1 MPKIADNLLA
11 APLPGRKHKPKTG
24 YSNLVSHVRTTHANY
39 ESAMRD
45 ATVAATGTLL
55 PWSKET
61 RQYTKL
67 NPISEETLTAI
78 MEAVTNAVENA
89 IGYEM
94 PESFGLI
101 IDGWTH
107 GTEHYRAIY
116 GCYETKTGLQYPLL
130 SLASVVEEP
139 DDHLNAESH
148 LKAIK
153 RFLPFFVN
161 KRLADLLGVPL
172 VGFASHRLNLAVR
185 DFLQPSESDLE
196 EVQQLMRKLRTLNQ
210 AVKLRSPV
218 FLSSRTT
225 YRKLAALLASLR
237 GVESVS
243 KGLQVEGFTLLHGR
257 DLFDCLIEIRPSF
270 SKYLAP
276 DADIV
281 HSPEFEQAVVK
292 VLAGEIALLNEDEAA
307 ALEPFKLSYM
317 LLVALPP
324 TSNIVERLFSVA
336 RAVLR
341 HERHSLSPM
350 MLETILFLKMNA
362 PRWDVATVE

>member
-1 MPKIADNLLA
+1 MGNL
-11 APLPGRKHKPKTG
+11 PF
-24 YSNLVSHVRTTHANY
+24 SFC
-39 ESAMRD
+39 E
-45 ATVAATGTLL
+45 
-55 PWSKET
+55 SKET

-153 RFLPFFVN
+153 RFLPFFGKSISGCLFLVGDNCAVN

-210 AVKLRSPV
+210 AVKLRAKTPLRAV
-218 FLSSRTT
+218 LRQDT
-225 YRKLAALLASLR
+225 RWASTFSMLKRYFRLR
-237 GVESVS
+237 EFISADDDE
-243 KGLQVEGFTLLHGR
+243 GLQVEGFTLLHGR

-307 ALEPFKLSYM
+307 ALEPFKRASCSASVSEPPESSNEGFAARLSQGGRC
-317 LLVALPP
+317 
-324 TSNIVERLFSVA
+324 TSVLHATGGPSADLQHRG
-336 RAVLR
+336 AV
-341 HERHSLSPM
+341 
-350 MLETILFLKMNA
+350 I
-362 PRWDVATVE
+362 

>member
-1 MPKIADNLLA
+1 MGNL
-11 APLPGRKHKPKTG
+11 PF
-24 YSNLVSHVRTTHANY
+24 SFC
-39 ESAMRD
+39 E
-45 ATVAATGTLL
+45 
-55 PWSKET
+55 SKET

-107 GTEHYRAIY
+107 VSAVVAGFCGGGTRRSPERR
-116 GCYETKTGLQYPLL
+116 
-130 SLASVVEEP
+130 EP
-139 DDHLNAESH
+139 PQSYQEVFTLF
-148 LKAIK
+148 
-153 RFLPFFVN
+153 R
-161 KRLADLLGVPL
+161 
-172 VGFASHRLNLAVR
+172 HRLNLAVR

-210 AVKLRSPV
+210 AVKLRAKTPLRAV
-218 FLSSRTT
+218 LRQDT
-225 YRKLAALLASLR
+225 RWASTFSMLKRYFRLR
-237 GVESVS
+237 EFISADDDE
-243 KGLQVEGFTLLHGR
+243 GLQVEGFTLLHGR

-292 VLAGEIALLNEDEAA
+292 LVVVGTATPGLYLALPELSKSVRNPRISSDESVPVVLPLLDAMRAVSSEALDTISVCYDCHMSASPTLRQMLRPALL
-307 ALEPFKLSYM
+307 L
-317 LLVALPP
+317 
-324 TSNIVERLFSVA
+324 
-336 RAVLR
+336 
-341 HERHSLSPM
+341 
-350 MLETILFLKMNA
+350 
-362 PRWDVATVE
+362 

>member
-1 MPKIADNLLA
+1 MGNL
-11 APLPGRKHKPKTG
+11 PF
-24 YSNLVSHVRTTHANY
+24 SFC
-39 ESAMRD
+39 E
-45 ATVAATGTLL
+45 
-55 PWSKET
+55 SKET

-107 GTEHYRAIY
+107 VSAVVAGFCGGGTRRSPERR
-116 GCYETKTGLQYPLL
+116 
-130 SLASVVEEP
+130 EP
-139 DDHLNAESH
+139 PQSYQEVFTLF
-148 LKAIK
+148 
-153 RFLPFFVN
+153 R
-161 KRLADLLGVPL
+161 
-172 VGFASHRLNLAVR
+172 HRLNLAVR

-210 AVKLRSPV
+210 AVKLRAKTPLRAV
-218 FLSSRTT
+218 LRQDT
-225 YRKLAALLASLR
+225 RWASTFSMLKRYFRLR
-237 GVESVS
+237 EFISADDDE
-243 KGLQVEGFTLLHGR
+243 GLQVEGLTLLHGR

-307 ALEPFKLSYM
+307 ALEPFKRASCSASVSEPPESSNEGFAARLSQGGRC
-317 LLVALPP
+317 
-324 TSNIVERLFSVA
+324 TSVLHATGGPSADLQHRG
-336 RAVLR
+336 AV
-341 HERHSLSPM
+341 
-350 MLETILFLKMNA
+350 I
-362 PRWDVATVE
+362 